1 MKKKILF
8 FEPNAVLRTALL
20 DQLIINKNFDVIQS
34 KSLQDVKSHIE
45 KSPVDLLIMGEDG
58 GPHSLSSI
66 MKFVGEIGF
75 TNKILIIKNGAS
87 GEISSSEDFTD
98 NHHVIEKP
106 FRIQFFIK
114 KINFVLAKIS
124 GSSDVSYRIGPFVFF
139 PEKKVIKFND
149 QSDIELT
156 EKEVGILKCLLS
168 HGEEPVDRKKL
179 LKQVWNYNLG
189 VTTHTLESHIYRL
202 RQKLETD
209 PSIPRLIISEGGGFK
224 INQTQ

>member
-8 FEPNAVLRTALL
+8 FEPNFELRTVLL
-20 DQLIINKNFDVIQS
+20 DQIIINKDFDVIQS
-34 KSLQDVKSHIE
+34 NSLEDVKSHIE
-45 KSPVDLLIMGEDG
+45 QSPVDLLIMGEDV
-58 GPHSLSSI
+58 GPHSLSLLL
-66 MKFVGEIGF
+66 KFIKEINF
-75 TNKILIIKNGAS
+75 TNKILFIKDGDS
-87 GEISSSEDFTD
+87 GEISSFEGFT
-98 NHHVIEKP
+98 NSHHVIEKP

-114 KINFVLAKIS
+114 KIDFVLAKIS

-139 PEKKVIKFND
+139 PENKVIKFND
-149 QSDIELT
+149 QHDIELT
-156 EKEVGILKCLLS
+156 EKEVSILKCLLS
-168 HGEEPVDRKKL
+168 HGEESVDREKL

-224 INQTQ
+224 INQI

>member
-20 DQLIINKNFDVIQS
+20 DQIILNKNFDVIQS
-34 KSLQDVKSHIE
+34 KSLHDVESHIE
-45 KSPVDLLIMGEDG
+45 QSPVDLLIMGEDG
-58 GPHSLSSI
+58 GTHSLSLI
-66 MKFVGEIGF
+66 MEFVEKIGF
-75 TNKILIIKNGAS
+75 TNKILFIKNGDS
-87 GEISSSEDFTD
+87 REISSFEDFTN

-106 FRIQFFIK
+106 FRVQFFIK
-114 KINFVLAKIS
+114 KIDFVLAKIS

-139 PEKKVIKFND
+139 PEKKVIKFDD
-149 QSDIELT
+149 QTNIELT
-156 EKEVGILKCLLS
+156 EKEVSILKCLLS
-168 HGEEPVDRKKL
+168 NGEEPVDRKKL
-179 LKQVWNYNLG
+179 LKQVWNYNLD

-224 INQTQ
+224 INQT

>member
-8 FEPNAVLRTALL
+8 FEPNLELRTALL
-20 DQLIINKNFDVIQS
+20 DQIIINKDFDVIQS
-34 KSLQDVKSHIE
+34 NSLEDVKSHIE
-45 KSPVDLLIMGEDG
+45 QSPVDLLIMGEDV
-58 GPHSLSSI
+58 GPHSLSLLL
-66 MKFVGEIGF
+66 KFIKEINF
-75 TNKILIIKNGAS
+75 TNKILFIKDCDS
-87 GEISSSEDFTD
+87 GEISSFEGFT
-98 NHHVIEKP
+98 NSHHVIEKP

-114 KINFVLAKIS
+114 KIDFVLAKIS

-139 PEKKVIKFND
+139 PENKVIKFND
-149 QSDIELT
+149 QPDIELT
-156 EKEVGILKCLLS
+156 EKEVSILKCLLS
-168 HGEEPVDRKKL
+168 HGKESVDREKL

-224 INQTQ
+224 INQI

>member
-8 FEPNAVLRTALL
+8 FEPNVILRTALL
-20 DQLIINKNFDVIQS
+20 DQIIINNNFDVIQS

-58 GPHSLSSI
+58 GTHSLSSI
-66 MKFVGEIGF
+66 MKFVEEIGF
-75 TNKILIIKNGAS
+75 TNKILFIKNGDS
-87 GEISSSEDFTD
+87 GEISSFEDFTN

-114 KINFVLAKIS
+114 KIDFVLAKIS

-139 PEKKVIKFND
+139 PEKKVIKFDD
-149 QSDIELT
+149 QPDIELT
-156 EKEVGILKCLLS
+156 EKEVSILKCLLS
-168 HGEEPVDRKKL
+168 QGEEPVDRKRL

-224 INQTQ
+224 INQT

>member
-8 FEPNAVLRTALL
+8 FEPNAVLQTALL
-20 DQLIINKNFDVIQS
+20 DQIIINKDFDVIQS

-58 GPHSLSSI
+58 GTHSFSSV
-66 MKFVGEIGF
+66 MKFVEEIGF
-75 TNKILIIKNGAS
+75 TNKILFLKNGDSKEIAS
-87 GEISSSEDFTD
+87 FEDFTD

-114 KINFVLAKIS
+114 KIDFVLAKIS

-139 PEKKVIKFND
+139 PENKVIKFND
-149 QSDIELT
+149 QPDIDLT
-156 EKEVGILKCLLS
+156 EKEVSILKCLLS
-168 HGEEPVDRKKL
+168 HGKESVDREKL

-202 RQKLETD
+202 RQKLEAD

-224 INQTQ
+224 INQI

>member
-8 FEPNAVLRTALL
+8 FEPNSVLRTALL
-20 DQLIINKNFDVIQS
+20 DQIIINKDFDVIQS
-34 KSLQDVKSHIE
+34 KSLQDVESHIE
-45 KSPVDLLIMGEDG
+45 QSPVDLLIMGEDG
-58 GPHSLSSI
+58 GTHSLSSI
-66 MKFVGEIGF
+66 MEFVEKIGF
-75 TNKILIIKNGAS
+75 TNKILFIKNGDS
-87 GEISSSEDFTD
+87 GEISSFEDFTN

-106 FRIQFFIK
+106 FRVQFFIK

-124 GSSDVSYRIGPFVFF
+124 GSSDVSYRIGPFLFF
-139 PEKKVIKFND
+139 PEKKVIKFVD
-149 QSDIELT
+149 QPNIELT
-156 EKEVGILKCLLS
+156 EKEVSILKCLLS

-179 LKQVWNYNLG
+179 LKQVWNYNLD

-224 INQTQ
+224 INQT

>member
-20 DQLIINKNFDVIQS
+20 DQIIINKNFDVIQS
-34 KSLQDVKSHIE
+34 NSLEDVKSHIE
-45 KSPVDLLIMGEDG
+45 QSPVDLLIMGEDVG
-58 GPHSLSSI
+58 THSLSLLL
-66 MKFVGEIGF
+66 KFIKEINF
-75 TNKILIIKNGAS
+75 TNKILFIKDGDS
-87 GEISSSEDFTD
+87 GEISSFEGFTN

-114 KINFVLAKIS
+114 KIDFVLAKIS

-139 PEKKVIKFND
+139 PENKVIKFND
-149 QSDIELT
+149 QPDIELT
-156 EKEVGILKCLLS
+156 EKEVSILKCLLS
-168 HGEEPVDRKKL
+168 HGEESVDREKL

-224 INQTQ
+224 INQI